1 MNETEVIWEYKV
13 IVFVKMTIDIK
24 IVRRVANDDEEPF
37 RLDQE

>member
-13 IVFVKMTIDIK
+13 FVKITIDIK
-24 IVRRVANDDEEPF
+24 IIRAVTSADKELF